1 VRVEFF
7 DVGKIGGLCRKPG
20 FAAAPCSLGSP
31 ALIAY
36 LTRRVFALIPVALAV
51 ATLTF
56 ALIHLV
62 PGDPVVAMLG
72 ESAAPADVEGMR
84 HQLGLDRP
92 LAAQYTGFLIGLA
105 RGDFGESI
113 SYRIPV
119 TNLIVER
126 LPATLELAAAGML
139 VAIALAVPLGMVA
152 GTRPGSVYDIG
163 AMGFAVLGISVPH
176 LYLGPLLMI
185 VFALDL
191 GWLPLTGRGGLAHLV
206 LPAITLGTAMAA
218 ILARMLRQSLV
229 EVRNADF
236 MRTARG
242 KGLSNA
248 AAMARHGLRNAL
260 TPVVTVLGLQAGALL
275 TGSIITEMI
284 FSWPGMG
291 RLMIGA
297 INARDYPLV
306 QGCVLVFAFSYVL
319 VNMLTDFVYG
329 FIDPRI
335 RLA

>member
-1 VRVEFF
+1 MRVEFF
-7 DVGKIGGLCRKPG
+7 DVGKIGGLRRKPG

-119 TNLIVER
+119 SNLIVER
-126 LPATLELAAAGML
+126 FPATLELAAAGML